1 MRRRH
6 GTPFR
11 GVLNPIPQQLTLV
24 SLTYSVLTHGDGWQN
39 SGLGLIPTLTS
50 AKVGTKAWWLAH

>member
-11 GVLNPIPQQLTLV
+11 GVFNPIPQQLTLV

-50 AKVGTKAWWLAH
+50 AKVGTRA